1 MEISSFYISVPEI
14 MIIRYAVPEIW
25 CVTDLIVIFHFG
37 LFFALATSLTAH
49 KIKISKQWKKH
60 LEISSFYTS
69 VPKII
74 NRLYCSWDM
83 TRSGCNFCFNLGL
96 YFSFL
101 PLYSPKNKNFK
112 KMKKKK
118 KKSWRYYFTPV
129 YQKLW
134 LDDVQFLRYGAR
146 QMDKQMDG
154 RVDGKGDIYRRVP
167 HLIKSGWFWYNK

>member
-112 KMKKKK
+112 KMKKNKK
-118 KKSWRYYFTPV
+118 ILEILFYTCVPKTMIRWCTVPEIWCATNG
-129 YQKLW
+129 QT
-134 LDDVQFLRYGAR
+134 
-146 QMDKQMDG
+146 DG
-154 RVDGKGDIYRRVP
+154 RTGGRKRWHIQAGAPPNKIW
-167 HLIKSGWFWYNK
+167 LILI